1 MSEPTLIVVRN
12 EVNPESEYHCD
23 ALESLVPNARALNF
37 PTGERPD
44 LESADGVV
52 LTGSTAGVYERAK
65 HPWIDDQLVLVQ
77 ELVEREIPALG
88 VCFGHQVANAAL
100 GGTVEA
106 QETTC
111 RPVEM
116 AVEDGEPLF
125 DGVSPIVPVAHG
137 DVVTEVGDGMEVIAS
152 SDYYHAFAT
161 RHRDAPLWTVQF
173 HPEFTSELRERLE
186 ADFGWTED
194 EYGFEDVTAARVVEN
209 FASMVAGN
217 MGTTRP

>member
-1 MSEPTLIVVRN
+1 MLVS
-12 EVNPESEYHCD
+12 D
-23 ALESLVPNARALNF
+23 ARSAELEFVLADDVDRKTAL
-37 PTGERPD
+37 
-44 LESADGVV
+44 LEGVCN
-52 LTGSTAGVYERAK
+52 LLCG
-65 HPWIDDQLVLVQ
+65 
-77 ELVEREIPALG
+77 LVEAGDELPKVVTVVNRALG

-161 RHRDAPLWTVQF
+161 RHRDGPLWTVQF

-194 EYGFEDVTAARVVEN
+194 EYGFGDVTAARVVEN
-209 FASMVAGN
+209 FVSLVADD
-217 MGTTRP
+217 METTRP